1 MQFKIL
7 KIFIFTII
15 LYSTNLWAGLSC
27 EFIKQLDNPALY
39 NSPKFWDDYRSLTN
53 SGKINDQKLAE
64 LLQKHGVNPPPVPSS
79 SAPKVASVSSPNSI
93 NFSTT
98 KIADKD
104 IAKLGKKTR
113 ENYEDFLGIMVD
125 RSGIQKLYANPGR
138 WHMEKMTDKDT
149 YTVRLDGDIRVLFK
163 IEKNDLTVM
172 QVNREK
178 VHKL

>member
-1 MQFKIL
+1 MFIL
-7 KIFIFTII
+7 HLLID
-15 LYSTNLWAGLSC
+15 STNLWAGLSC
-27 EFIKQLDNPALY
+27 EFIKQLDNPLLY
-39 NSPKFWDDYRSLTN
+39 NSPKFWDEYRSLTN
-53 SGKINDQKLAE
+53 GGKLSDQKLAD
-64 LLQKHGVNPPPVPSS
+64 LFKKYGVESPPIQSTNPP
-79 SAPKVASVSSPNSI
+79 KLASVTNPSSI

>member
-1 MQFKIL
+1 MRFKIL
-7 KIFIFTII
+7 NVFILHLLIF
-15 LYSTNLWAGLSC
+15 STNLWAGLSC
-27 EFIKQLDNPALY
+27 EFIKQLDNPILY

-53 SGKINDQKLAE
+53 SGKLSDQKLAE
-64 LLQKHGVNPPPVPSS
+64 LLKKYGVESPPIPKPTSVTNPG
-79 SAPKVASVSSPNSI
+79 SI

-138 WHMEKMTDKDT
+138 WHMEKMTEKDT